1 MNNEFKTPRFV
12 LAGFFSVTTT
22 CAYLFSDKMSA
33 EQYITVMGLILSLYG
48 AIAYMRNKNP

>member
-12 LAGFFSVTTT
+12 LAAFFSVTTT
-22 CAYLFSDKMSA
+22 CAYLFSNKMSA

-48 AIAYMRNKNP
+48 AIAYMRNKK